1 MGRRKSNV
9 IPMIRDRRRPPR
21 WTTGLPRRRPRRGWR
36 LADPRTFLGAV
47 IVLAATGLVVLP
59 AVADGYLAVARPG
72 SGADGRCRI
81 CRVVDGDTARMWC
94 PGRGRRPGPPHR
106 LRRAG
111 TPFAVLPLRTRRRH
125 PGDMGSAPCPPARR
139 RGPARPRGQRS
150 PWPDP
155 GVGGVGGVG
164 LPRRRAARAPDDR
177 RRPRP
182 RPCRRCAAG
191 MVHMIRNLDTLRR
204 QCLASTKALPAL
216 SLWEKYLRGSGG
228 GKPPALPQGRSDVH

>member
-125 PGDMGSAPCPPARR
+125 PRATWARR
-139 RGPARPRGQRS
+139 LALLRADEARPVREGSDRHGRTLVS
-150 PWPDP
+150 AVSAVSAFLDGAP
-155 GVGGVGGVG
+155 
-164 LPRRRAARAPDDR
+164 LARRMTAAGHARAH
-177 RRPRP
+177 
-182 RPCRRCAAG
+182 AG
-191 MVHMIRNLDTLRR
+191 GAR
-204 QCLASTKALPAL
+204 QGWCT
-216 SLWEKYLRGSGG
+216 
-228 GKPPALPQGRSDVH
+228 

>member
-94 PGRGRRPGPPHR
+94 PGRG
-106 LRRAG
+106 A
-111 TPFAVLPLRTRRRH
+111 A
-125 PGDMGSAPCPPARR
+125 
-139 RGPARPRGQRS
+139 PARPTGFDAPELLS
-150 PWPDP
+150 PSCPCEPADATRATWA
-155 GVGGVGGVG
+155 
-164 LPRRRAARAPDDR
+164 RRLALLRADEARPVREGSDRHGRTLVSAVSAVSAFLDGAPLARRMTAAGHARAH
-177 RRPRP
+177 
-182 RPCRRCAAG
+182 AG
-191 MVHMIRNLDTLRR
+191 GAR
-204 QCLASTKALPAL
+204 QGWCT
-216 SLWEKYLRGSGG
+216 
-228 GKPPALPQGRSDVH
+228 